1 MSSASQDQLFPM
13 AKLFGEDAQSRRL
26 LSDTDLSDEQAILRL
41 GKQDKNA
48 FQLLFSRFSRLVFSI
63 GLRVLHDQGE
73 SEDLVQDV
81 FLHLYKKANL
91 FDPGKGSGKGWI
103 VQIAYHRAFDR
114 RSFLLRRNFYAGT
127 DLEAAGDTLSGDSDL
142 EREVGAKLTFEQ
154 MRPAFAELSE
164 KQRKTLE
171 LFFFEGL
178 AFEDIAERLGEPLG
192 NIRHHYY
199 RGLDK
204 LRKSTIIEKLR
215 DIRS

>member
-1 MSSASQDQLFPM
+1 M